1 LSGEGKKGTTAR
13 KIPRW
18 EAELWSYLSRGDGI
32 HCPIYH
38 SCPLRLQGGWCLS
51 EHEEYYQLMN
61 EFLDDEA
68 PVLAE
73 PASIEFKFPP
83 CPNSGRIFALVR
95 RLAGKYQM
103 ESEIDR
109 LPVPADLITQAA
121 DNLPIEVRRIPL
133 QAYHGSI
140 WRLSDCWLVQL
151 NSNDTPARQR
161 FTLYHEIFHVLA
173 HCKANPVLFKKTAC
187 SREGSFNE
195 LLADHF
201 AGIILMPEKWAKEKW
216 AEVKD
221 ISQMAAIFDVPKPI
235 VWFAL
240 KHLSLI

>member
-1 LSGEGKKGTTAR
+1 LSVEGKKGTTVR
-13 KIPRW
+13 KILGW
-18 EAELWSYLSRGDGI
+18 EAELWSYLSQGDGV
-32 HCPIYH
+32 HCPIH
-38 SCPLRLQGGWCLS
+38 QSCHLRLQGGWCLS

-61 EFLDDEA
+61 NFLDDEA
-68 PVLAE
+68 PDLTD
-73 PASIEFKFPP
+73 PAGIKFEFRA
-83 CPNSGRIFALVR
+83 CPHSGRIFKLVR
-95 RLAGKYQM
+95 RLAVKYQM
-103 ESEIDR
+103 EAGIDR
-109 LPVPADLITQAA
+109 LPVSADLIIQAA

-201 AGIILMPEKWAKEKW
+201 AAIILMPENLVRKKW

-221 ISQMAAIFDVPKPI
+221 VSQMAAIFDVPQPI

>member
-1 LSGEGKKGTTAR
+1 MRAG

-38 SCPLRLQGGWCLS
+38 SCRLRLQGGWCLS

-61 EFLDDEA
+61 EFVDDEA
-68 PVLAE
+68 PDLTD
-73 PASIEFKFPP
+73 PASIKLEFST
-83 CPNSGRIFALVR
+83 CSVSGRIFKLVR
-95 RLAGKYQM
+95 RLAVKYQM
-103 ESEIDR
+103 EVGIDR
-109 LPVPADLITQAA
+109 LPVPAYLITRGG
-121 DNLPIEVRRIPL
+121 DNLPIEVRQVSL
-133 QAYHGSI
+133 KAHHGAI
-140 WRLSDCWLVQL
+140 WRLNDCWLVQL

-161 FTLYHEIFHVLA
+161 FTLFHEIFHILA
-173 HCKANPVLFKKTAC
+173 HCKATPVFRKV
-187 SREGSFNE
+187 SSSQEGSFNE

-201 AGIILMPEKWAKEKW
+201 AANILMPEKWVKEKW
-216 AEVKD
+216 TEVKD
-221 ISQMAAIFDVPKPI
+221 ISQMAAIFDVPRPI